1 MSEALLQSLS
11 NTVVLV
17 LVAAF
22 GWWLA
27 YKGTISA
34 QGRATTAKLVNSLL
48 PFFLFYSVS
57 SKFSHDQLIELL
69 KMGFLPFI
77 MIALNWLVSELL
89 VKWGWVRQQWGGTF
103 IACFSGATVMFV
115 GVPMT
120 MALFG
125 DEGIP
130 YLLVY
135 FFANC
140 LFIWTVGLYNI
151 QIDGVKRNGGVR
163 PQLISA
169 KSLRMLFSPPLFAF
183 ILGIVVILLFIPI
196 PGFLMGTCKS
206 LGAVA
211 SPLAL
216 VFIGMTIHKVGFDK
230 LKHMPR
236 EIWLILVGCFL
247 IRPFL
252 MWLVSLPFDMEPIMR
267 QVFVA
272 AAVLPVSSVI
282 AVLARSYG
290 ADEEFASEAVG
301 ASTIGLIFALP
312 VLLFIVNFV

>member
-1 MSEALLQSLS
+1 MSEALSQSLS
-11 NTVVLV
+11 NTVILV
-17 LVAAF
+17 LVAAY

-27 YKGTISA
+27 YKGTISE
-34 QGRATTAKLVNSLL
+34 QGRATTAKLVNALL
-48 PFFLFYSVS
+48 PFFLFYSVT
-57 SKFSHDQLIELL
+57 SKFSHDQLLELL

-77 MIALNWLVSELL
+77 TIAINWLVSEFM
-89 VKWGWVRQQWGGTF
+89 VKVGWVRAQWGGTF

-120 MALFG
+120 LALFG
-125 DEGIP
+125 EKGIP

-151 QIDGVKRNGGVR
+151 QLDGVKRHGGER
-163 PQLISA
+163 PQFISI
-169 KSLRMLFSPPLFAF
+169 KSIRMLFSAPLLAF
-183 ILGIVVILLFIPI
+183 IFGIFVILLFIPI
-196 PGFLMGTCKS
+196 PGFVMGTCKN
-206 LGAVA
+206 LGAVV

-216 VFIGMTIHKVGFDK
+216 VFIGMTIQKVGFDRIK
-230 LKHMPR
+230 AIPR
-236 EIWLILVGCFL
+236 EIWLILLGCFL

-290 ADEEFASEAVG
+290 ADEDFVSEAVG
-301 ASTIGLIFALP
+301 ASTVGLIFALP
-312 VLLFIVNFV
+312 VFLFIVTFV